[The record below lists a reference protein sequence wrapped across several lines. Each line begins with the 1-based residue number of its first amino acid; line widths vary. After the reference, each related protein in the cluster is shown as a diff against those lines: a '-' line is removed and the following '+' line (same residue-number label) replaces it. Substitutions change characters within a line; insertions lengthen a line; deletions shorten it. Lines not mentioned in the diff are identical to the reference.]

1 MAACAL
7 SWLSIPL
14 ALFICSIGDSSAV
27 AAGTNSMGSPLAS
40 SSGDAAGGGSVAGV
54 CVRLLASASIGAG
67 AGIASAGAGVIATA
81 PGRRGPARPGK
92 AGGNYRPAL
101 DDVLAAFAGVSGE
114 D

>member
-1 MAACAL
+1 MV
-7 SWLSIPL
+7 P
-14 ALFICSIGDSSAV
+14 
-27 AAGTNSMGSPLAS
+27 AG
-40 SSGDAAGGGSVAGV
+40 SGGGRAGG
-54 CVRLLASASIGAG
+54 VRI
-67 AGIASAGAGVIATA
+67 A